1 MNIERKRVA
10 FKDLRVGDRVCFKSR
25 KGAAG
30 GGVSSL
36 LFKEDG
42 SLLGFRLEGEKNPG
56 VYYQEMSFICAH
68 RDVPLVEDK
77 RSGMFQVSASSVM
90 GRFELELDSLL
101 KENDHIDI
109 EGREY
114 YVYGTPVLVMKSG
127 ALETYK
133 LDCQLVNLELR

>member
-1 MNIERKRVA
+1 MNYERKRVA

-42 SLLGFRLEGEKNPG
+42 ALLGFRLEGEKNPG

-68 RDVPLVEDK
+68 RDVPLIEEV
-77 RSGMFQVSASSVM
+77 RSNMFQVSASSVR
-90 GRFELELDSLL
+90 GRFELELDFLL
-101 KENDHIDI
+101 KENDHINI
-109 EGREY
+109 EGQEY
-114 YVYGTPVLVMKSG
+114 YVYGAPVSVMKMCVT
-127 ALETYK
+127 ETYK
-133 LDCQLVNLELR
+133 FDYQLVHLELR